1 MKKILFILL
10 LGFNSFIY
18 AQDKLKFTDLYG
30 DYLGQTPPGDVP
42 VIFAPGIVSG
52 TSLEHSATAFSSDGN
67 EVYWASRKNQGDKI
81 ITWYMK
87 RINNRW
93 TQPQAFE
100 PFPDSSGCYDPFFA
114 NGNNRLYF
122 AGEGRGSDI
131 WFVERQKS
139 GWGKPQNISTVINND
154 NGQCQATLAKD
165 GTIYYIDYKT
175 VNNKWTCDIMRS
187 VPKNGVYTKPEPL
200 PVSINSA
207 YEDWTPF
214 IAPDGSYL
222 IFGSYFARK
231 TNPSAKCDLYISFH
245 DNKKDTW
252 SEPVSMGASIN
263 TMAQETYPVVSPDG
277 KYLFFTRWTDDKND
291 MDVYWVSA
299 KIIDEIKKAV
309 FDSKE

>member
-1 MKKILFILL
+1 MKKALFILMI
-10 LGFNSFIY
+10 GFSSILYSQN
-18 AQDKLKFTDLYG
+18 AQEFPVLKG

-52 TSLEHSATAFSSDGN
+52 TMLEHGSTTFSPDGN
-67 EVYWASRKNQGDKI
+67 EVYWPSRKNQGDKI

-114 NGNNRLYF
+114 KGGNRLYI
-122 AGEGRGSDI
+122 AGEGRSSDI

-154 NGQCQATLAKD
+154 NGQCQATLTKN
-165 GTIYYIDYKT
+165 GTVYFIDYKT

-187 VPKNGVYTKPEPL
+187 TLKNGIYNQPEPL
-200 PVSINSA
+200 PEKINSA
-207 YEDWTPF
+207 VEDWTPF
-214 IAPDGSYL
+214 IASDDSYL
-222 IFGSYFARK
+222 IFARK
-231 TNPSAKCDLYISFH
+231 TNPSAYCDLYISFH
-245 DNKKDTW
+245 DSKNDIW
-252 SEPVSMGASIN
+252 SEPLNMGAEIN
-263 TMAQETYPVVSPDG
+263 TTVQETYPVVSPDG
-277 KYLFFTRWTDDKND
+277 KYLFFTRWTDNKND

-299 KIIDEIKKAV
+299 AIIEKLRNDVNMKKNMQNR
-309 FDSKE
+309 